1 MSAPGSLGPGAR
13 TRVRRLAKKAN
24 YAEGVIFAILDEA
37 RMCHVAAIVDAKP
50 VALPT
55 LHARE
60 GRTLY
65 LHGSPSNEVMKALVR
80 DGDAFVTVTLFD
92 GLRLA
97 RSGFESSIAYR
108 SVVVVGPVREVIDE
122 EQKTKVLSLFVD
134 RIVPGRAKEVRPMTP
149 QELRLTMV
157 VAIAIDEASAKLS
170 GGPTDDDDADQA
182 LPIWSGTVPAR
193 LAFLAPVRDDN
204 GAMANG
210 RIDVPP
216 SVRALLSG
224 Q

>member
-1 MSAPGSLGPGAR
+1 MSGAALGPGAR
-13 TRVRRLAKKAN
+13 TRVRRVTKKAR
-24 YAEGVIFAILDEA
+24 YDEKVIYEILDQA
-37 RMCHVAAIVDAKP
+37 RLCHVAALVQGTP

-60 GRTLY
+60 GRTVF

-80 DGDAFVTVTLFD
+80 DGEAFVTATLFE

-97 RSGFESSIAYR
+97 RSGFHSSIAFR
-108 SVVVVGPVREVIDE
+108 SVVVVGVAREVVDENEKLRVLDLFIDR
-122 EQKTKVLSLFVD
+122 VL
-134 RIVPGRAKEVRPMTP
+134 PGRAREVRPMST

-157 VAIAIDEASAKLS
+157 VAVAIDEASAKVS
-170 GGPTDDDDADQA
+170 WGPTDDDEADIA

-193 LAFLAPVRDDN
+193 LVFETPRPDAN
-204 GAMANG
+204 GAMASG
-210 RIDVPP
+210 DVEISP
-216 SVRALLSG
+216 SVRRLLDE

>member
-1 MSAPGSLGPGAR
+1 MSERSSLGPGAR
-13 TRVRRLAKKAN
+13 TKVRRLAKKAS
-24 YAEGVIFAILDEA
+24 YDEDVIFAILDEA
-37 RMCHVAAIVDAKP
+37 RLCHVAAIIDSKA

-65 LHGSPSNEVMKALVR
+65 LHGSPTNEVMRALVR
-80 DGDAFVTVTLFD
+80 DGEAFVTVTLYD

-108 SVVVVGPVREVIDE
+108 SAVVVGPAREVLDE
-122 EQKTKVLSLFVD
+122 SDKATVLSLFVD
-134 RIVPGRAKEVRPMTP
+134 RVLLGRAKEVRPMTP

-157 VAIAIDEASAKLS
+157 VAVSIDEASAKIS
-170 GGPTDDDDADQA
+170 SEPTDDDEADQSLA
-182 LPIWSGTVPAR
+182 IWSGTVPAR
-193 LAFLAPVRDDN
+193 QSFLPPVPDVN
-204 GAMANG
+204 GAMAGGNVE
-210 RIDVPP
+210 VPV
-216 SVRALLSG
+216 SLRTLLAH